1 MAILNA
7 SISDL
12 LGTPGTAIALWDAEA
27 QVLVA
32 PGRPPPPSDFRRGS
46 SIATRVFETQQAMF
60 VTDAPRADPQNA
72 EVYRLFGA
80 NALMVAPMNA
90 GGRSMG
96 VVSAFADRPSIF
108 GREDLSL
115 LEVLARELGG
125 FLHRRELVEQMT
137 HVRAQEEA
145 MRLKDEFLSAAA
157 HDLRT
162 PLTVI
167 IGQTQLMERRR
178 RQNPEAPANETA
190 ISTVLTEAQRMRDL
204 TEDLLSISR
213 AEAAGFIAERVPTSL
228 GPIAQEVAAEADARS
243 DRHHVLVTGDEVS
256 APVDGP
262 RLKQVLTNLVD
273 NAIKF
278 SPDGGN
284 VTIALAAT
292 ADEAHLT
299 VSDEGIGVPAEDLD
313 LIFGRFQRGSS
324 EQALSLPGTGVG
336 LFICRRIVE
345 EHGGRIWAERGEPGS
360 RFHVTLPLAV

>member
-228 GPIAQEVAAEADARS
+228 GPIAQEP
-243 DRHHVLVTGDEVS
+243 LVTLVFRQIAHRPASSSSSLAVAMVRSNSSIETVGVMRSVSRSGSKRRRS
-256 APVDGP
+256 APTS
-262 RLKQVLTNLVD
+262 K
-273 NAIKF
+273 
-278 SPDGGN
+278 S
-284 VTIALAAT
+284 ALAFAT
-292 ADEAHLT
+292 KSPQPIA
-299 VSDEGIGVPAEDLD
+299 P
-313 LIFGRFQRGSS
+313 GRSK
-324 EQALSLPGTGVG
+324 
-336 LFICRRIVE
+336 
-345 EHGGRIWAERGEPGS
+345 
-360 RFHVTLPLAV
+360 